1 MLKKTVL
8 EFGGSDPYLILEAA
22 DLELA
27 AISTK
32 GRLVN
37 SGQSCIAA
45 KRFIVVDKVRRAF
58 EELFVK
64 QMSAARIGELLT
76 TRVNPLSTTR
86 RLLIRHGPSRPR
98 HGAARSTVRRV
109 PGSAQRPACKRR
121 PPCCQASAWSQP

>member
-45 KRFIVVDKVRRAF
+45 KRFIVVDKVSSCFRGTVRQADERR
-58 EELFVK
+58 
-64 QMSAARIGELLT
+64 QD
-76 TRVNPLSTTR
+76 R
-86 RLLIRHGPSRPR
+86 RLAHNPSKSAQHDQTATHPPWPVQAQAWRR
-98 HGAARSTVRRV
+98 KVDCQARSRL
-109 PGSAQRPACKRR
+109 SATAGV
-121 PPCCQASAWSQP
+121 